1 MPKIEKVYEDSNAEV
16 NPHFNP
22 FLQFNDKQA
31 NASVT
36 KIQPTV
42 APAAEMKLPSM
53 GQVQQVISK
62 PQLTPTISPVKPII
76 QPTINIPPPA
86 PGFSQVAP

>member
-22 FLQFNDKQA
+22 FLQFNEKQGNG
-31 NASVT
+31 NASAS
-36 KIQPTV
+36 KIQPIV
-42 APAAEMKLPSM
+42 APVAEMKLPSM

-62 PQLTPTISPVKPII
+62 PQTISPAKPII

-86 PGFSQVAP
+86 PGF